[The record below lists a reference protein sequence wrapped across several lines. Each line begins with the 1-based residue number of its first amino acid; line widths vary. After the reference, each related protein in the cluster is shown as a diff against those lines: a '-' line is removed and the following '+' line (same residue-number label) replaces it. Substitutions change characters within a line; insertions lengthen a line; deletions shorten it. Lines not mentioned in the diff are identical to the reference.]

1 MLEAT
6 VVGSGK
12 ATQHVLSTASSTT
25 LTITDKYDLFAAGDV
40 GKTIRVILRNPTSLE
55 DFEATIVSVLSP
67 TQAVLSQAP
76 TITSTTGEAYWFAG
90 TADDTALVQAAINSP
105 FDVVH
110 IRVGACIITAPLT
123 LKRSTQYIYGDGSW
137 RTTLLAR
144 KSVTGDV
151 LHFTD
156 PMGLRLEGF
165 SVVGPGM
172 DAASGG
178 RVRITHSD
186 FDNVQRLLMRDVQVR
201 HLADSG
207 IVIKTPI
214 LSTLINCKVSYA
226 AGHGFQLEGGTTTDF
241 INCYAITC
249 VGAGFRIEDSAAI
262 MGLEGCASET
272 CGAGVHIQ
280 DSYSI
285 NIDHHDCEA
294 QLDRA
299 PAAPAA
305 APSLSLMA
313 GGELA
318 EGTYWMKFAWMHGE
332 AEGPASAES
341 SIATTSSSRT
351 IKASLGTVPA
361 GVYRAKIYMSV
372 VDGGSGTEGYLEM
385 VTVTPGSTGT
395 YTRSAAFSTVGAAP
409 PTFWYNGHGYVVSN
423 SQKVAIRTV
432 HSRDV
437 PLAASRHFLVTDN
450 STEVALIYPRVVQG
464 ATTPAYDIQVT
475 YGCAD
480 NVLDTTLA
488 AARILDNGTR
498 TRWSSTSPGSALG
511 DPVTV
516 AHGGTGTSTPSL
528 VAGTN
533 ITISGSWPNQT
544 IGLASPITGTLFV
557 GNGSGGQ
564 TIAIDGGAG
573 YPRDLSMYSASVLRW
588 TVRANDTAE
597 TGSNA
602 GSDFVLVRRS
612 DTGAFLGYA
621 LFIRRSD
628 GQVGIGTTSP
638 GKALDVTG
646 DIRASGQLISTVAT
660 GTAPLA
666 VSSTTE
672 VANLRAATATDLAA
686 GSILSVAKGGTG
698 TSTPS
703 LLAGTNI
710 TISGSWPNQTVALA
724 SPITGTLRVG
734 SGSGGQTIAID
745 GGAGYPRD
753 LSMYSA
759 SVLRWTV
766 RANDTAE
773 TGSNAGSDF
782 VLVRRSDTGAFLGYP
797 LFIRRSDGQVGIGT
811 TAPTSALH
819 VVGLPVYANNA
830 AAVAGG
836 LTAGAFYRTGGDP
849 DQVCVVH

>member
-1 MLEAT
+1 MLEAS

-25 LTITDKYDLFAAGDV
+25 ITITDKYDLFAAGDV
-40 GKTIRVILRNPTSLE
+40 GKVIRVILRTPTSLE

-67 TQAVLSQAP
+67 TQAILSQAP

-90 TADDTALVQAAINSP
+90 TADDTTLVQAAINSTY
-105 FDVVH
+105 DVVH
-110 IRVGACIITAPLT
+110 IRVGACIVTAPLT

-151 LHFTD
+151 LRFTD

-172 DAASGG
+172 DAKSGG
-178 RVRITHSD
+178 RVRLTHAD

-241 INCYAITC
+241 INCYGITC
-249 VGAGFRIEDSAAI
+249 VGAGFRIEDGAAI
-262 MGLEGCASET
+262 MGLQGCASES
-272 CGAGVHIQ
+272 CGAGVHIL

-305 APSLSLMA
+305 APSLSRLA
-313 GGELA
+313 GGALA
-318 EGTYWMKFAWMHGE
+318 VGTYWMKFAWMHGE

-341 SIATTSSSRT
+341 SIATTAGNQT
-351 IKASLGTVPA
+351 ISASLGTVPA
-361 GVYRAKIYMSV
+361 AVYRAKIYLTV
-372 VDGGSGTEGYLEM
+372 VDGGSGNEGYLEM
-385 VTVTPGSTGT
+385 VTVTPGTTGT

-409 PTFWYNGHGYVVSN
+409 PTFWYNGHSYVVNN

-437 PLAASRHFLVTDN
+437 PLAASRHFLVTDD
-450 STEVALIYPRVVQG
+450 SSEVAVIYPRVVQG
-464 ATTPAYDIQVT
+464 ATTPPYDIEIT
-475 YGCAD
+475 AGSAD

-498 TRWSSTSPGSALG
+498 TRWSTTSPGSALG

-516 AHGGTGTSTPSL
+516 AHGGTGTATPALVAGTAIQITGSWPNQTVTNTSPASALGDPVTVAHGGTGTATPSL

-533 ITISGSWPNQT
+533 ITITGTWPNNT
-544 IGLASPITGTLFV
+544 IALKSPITGIFTV
-557 GNGSGGQ
+557 GDGAGSEG
-564 TIAIDGGAG
+564 IRIDGGAG
-573 YPRDLSMYSASVLRW
+573 SVRDLAFFSASLMRW
-588 TVRANDTAE
+588 TFRVDDTAE
-597 TGSNA
+597 SGANA
-602 GSDFVLVRRS
+602 GSNFQIQRRK
-612 DTGAFLGYA
+612 DDGTYLGVP

-628 GQVGIGTTSP
+628 GQVGIGNSTP

-646 DIRASGQLISTVAT
+646 DVRASLQLISTVAT

-666 VSSTTE
+666 VTSTTE
-672 VANLRAATATDLAA
+672 VANLRAATATNLAA
-686 GSILSVAKGGTG
+686 GSILAVAKGGTG
-698 TSTPS
+698 
-703 LLAGTNI
+703 
-710 TISGSWPNQTVALA
+710 
-724 SPITGTLRVG
+724 R
-734 SGSGGQTIAID
+734 
-745 GGAGYPRD
+745 GAG
-753 LSMYSA
+753 A
-759 SVLRWTV
+759 
-766 RANDTAE
+766 
-773 TGSNAGSDF
+773 
-782 VLVRRSDTGAFLGYP
+782 
-797 LFIRRSDGQVGIGT
+797 
-811 TAPTSALH
+811 
-819 VVGLPVYANNA
+819 LPVYANNA

-836 LTAGAFYRTGGDP
+836 LAVGDFYRTGADP
-849 DQVCVVH
+849 DPVCVVH